1 MFTRKPKRV
10 AFGKSQTAFG
20 KTKRVIANKM
30 SVATITVY
38 AKMMSG
44 DLIPLQVNTPIRR
57 LDFYVQL
64 FGALPAS
71 LKPQDYYQLVLL
83 EEEGVEE
90 GVEEGDE
97 KKGDEDYLF
106 LQEDDILPL
115 LIAEPYSITI
125 AYICSAWFLSENDYR
140 RTHYQRY
147 HLEIHNGH
155 ENVYYKPLYLTPF
168 HLQNQED
175 TVIFPIT
182 PEFVIRQDEDDPELE
197 NFRIPCAPRAFQTPH
212 TSPFHVP
219 LHRLLD
225 DFDCSPIIRR
235 RLTDLLRV
243 RWELE
248 QAYQTGEYD
257 AYDQESEDEDEDRH
271 EDEE

>member
-1 MFTRKPKRV
+1 
-10 AFGKSQTAFG
+10 
-20 KTKRVIANKM
+20 M

-44 DLIPLQVNTPIRR
+44 DFIPLQVNTPIRR

-64 FGALPAS
+64 FGALPAP
-71 LKPQDYYQLVLL
+71 LKPRDYYQLVLL
-83 EEEGVEE
+83 E
-90 GVEEGDE
+90 EEGDE
-97 KKGDEDYLF
+97 KKGDEDYLS
-106 LQEDDILPL
+106 LQEDDILL
-115 LIAEPYSITI
+115 ILIAEPYSITI
-125 AYICSAWFLSENDYR
+125 SYICSAWFLSENDYR

-182 PEFVIRQDEDDPELE
+182 SAFVIRQDEDDPELE
-197 NFRIPCAPRAFQTPH
+197 NFRIPRAPRAFRTPH

-225 DFDCSPIIRR
+225 DVDCSPIIRR

-257 AYDQESEDEDEDRH
+257 AYDQEDESDSDSDSDSDDRH